1 MEYKITDI
9 DWCVDEAED
18 LENLPKETSVTLEDE
33 RDIDLIAD
41 ALSDKFGFLVNSY
54 NYEKKD

>member
-9 DWCVDEAED
+9 DWRVDEAED

-33 RDIDLIAD
+33 SDIDLIAD

>member
-9 DWCVDEAED
+9 DWRVDEAES
-18 LENLPKETSVTLEDE
+18 LENLPKETSVTLQDE
-33 RDIDLIAD
+33 SDIDLIAD

>member
-9 DWCVDEAED
+9 DWCVDEAES

>member
-1 MEYKITDI
+1 MEYKITNI

-18 LENLPKETSVTLEDE
+18 LENLPTETTITLEDE
-33 RDIDLIAD
+33 SDIDLITD

-54 NYEKKD
+54 NIEDID